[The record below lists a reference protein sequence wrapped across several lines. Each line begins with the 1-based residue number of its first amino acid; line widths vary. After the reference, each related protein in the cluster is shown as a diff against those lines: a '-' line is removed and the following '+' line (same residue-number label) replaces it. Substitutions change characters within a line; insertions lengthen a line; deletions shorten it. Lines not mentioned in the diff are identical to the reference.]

1 MQAKGS
7 TCSVCAR
14 SKPAVVYC
22 VDCGDLLCALH
33 CEAHRET
40 KKTEEHK
47 VIELGVFDPLLRAEQ
62 KSLNKLLQERKGA
75 IESQAQ
81 GANQS
86 IEQAFAALLRCIDVR
101 KSILLNRVQDKQRQ
115 SIEKLNSQEKLSREL
130 RPMESG
136 SGLQSRL
143 KDLFDNKRP
152 LVDLVHDSQEH
163 SDSIQ
168 NLEIDLK
175 ELDTL
180 IIQVPVTS

>member
-1 MQAKGS
+1 MEAKGS

-47 VIELGVFDPLLRAEQ
+47 AIELGVFEPVLRAEQ
-62 KSLNKLLQERKGA
+62 KSLNKLIQERKGA
-75 IESQAQ
+75 IEAQARE
-81 GANQS
+81 ADQS
-86 IEQAFAALLRCIDVR
+86 IEQAFAALLRCFDVR
-101 KSILLNRVQDKQRQ
+101 KSILLNRVQDIQRQ
-115 SIEKLNSQEKLSREL
+115 SIEELNLQEKLSREL
-130 RPMESG
+130 RPMDSC

-152 LVDLVHDSQEH
+152 LVDLVLNSQEQG
-163 SDSIQ
+163 DSIQ

-175 ELDTL
+175 ELETL
-180 IIQVPVTS
+180 IIQVPITS